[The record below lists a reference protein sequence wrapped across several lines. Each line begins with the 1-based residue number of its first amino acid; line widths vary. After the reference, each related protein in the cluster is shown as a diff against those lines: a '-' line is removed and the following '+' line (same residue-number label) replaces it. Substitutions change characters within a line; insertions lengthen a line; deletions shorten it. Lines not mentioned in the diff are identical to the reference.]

1 MGKKQ
6 KWRSCII
13 RGPNSSLGELESAHC
28 LRRGASP
35 TPWRHAFELL
45 TWQKAVWVTESPGTS
60 GNGRRGRAIGGRG
73 ISGCAT
79 YSRCRASG
87 PLWQCWNAP
96 LLRDD
101 RPIFLQQYGVICEGT
116 SLWEWGWV
124 IKGREDSRGHALAN
138 SDDSHQ
144 LTGVWSL
151 VIRSIIMEL
160 NAPLTRRWAR
170 SGWGGPFGACSS
182 RGRER
187 NHREQCGE
195 HCPPAFSYVGKA
207 LELYDGKLLWCLVQT
222 PFHYCYC
229 PTKPAQSQSPALT
242 CCGWALATVLTVEL
256 GTFIWLLS
264 HEWDLPSTGS
274 LNVRA
279 FMLFREV

>member
-1 MGKKQ
+1 MACEAGRLGGGGGWWF
-6 KWRSCII
+6 WR
-13 RGPNSSLGELESAHC
+13 
-28 LRRGASP
+28 
-35 TPWRHAFELL
+35 
-45 TWQKAVWVTESPGTS
+45 
-60 GNGRRGRAIGGRG
+60 
-73 ISGCAT
+73 CAT

-87 PLWQCWNAP
+87 PLWRCWNAP

-124 IKGREDSRGHALAN
+124 IKGREDSRGHTQAN
-138 SDDSHQ
+138 SADSHQ
-144 LTGVWSL
+144 LTAVWSL
-151 VIRSIIMEL
+151 VICSIIMEL
-160 NAPLTRRWAR
+160 NAPWPGDELGAKLSGA

-187 NHREQCGE
+187 RTRENSAGSIVPRLSHTWEKPWSCTTG
-195 HCPPAFSYVGKA
+195 SYYEA
-207 LELYDGKLLWCLVQT
+207 SFRT
-222 PFHYCYC
+222 PLHYCYC

-242 CCGWALATVLTVEL
+242 CCGWALATVLTAEL

-274 LNVRA
+274 LNVRV
-279 FMLFREV
+279 FMLFRGV